1 MTTDISSEGLM
12 AVYTALGRTPAAGQ
26 NVAIKITTGEPNSNY
41 LRQTLI
47 GPFRQSVNGTYV
59 ECMVAYGGQ
68 RAVAATAKTVAAQ
81 HGFTPFDLMD
91 ENGTLD
97 IPVTG
102 GSRLTSNR
110 VGAHFSDYQFH
121 VVLSHFKG
129 HAIAGYG
136 GALKNMSIGYGSRAG
151 KNLIHT
157 AGGSSSSWMGGDQ
170 NAFLES
176 MAEAAKSIV
185 DYAGSSNY
193 IYINVMN
200 RLSVDCDCNGNPA
213 APDMHDIGILSSL
226 DPVAL
231 DQACL
236 DLVDTALDGASLRNR
251 INGRNG
257 KLTVTH
263 AAAIGLGSLEY
274 ELVELDD

>member
-1 MTTDISSEGLM
+1 M
-12 AVYTALGRTPAAGQ
+12 AVYNALGRTPAAGQ
-26 NVAIKITTGEPNSNY
+26 NVAIKVTTGEPPNSNY
-41 LRQTLI
+41 LRQDLI
-47 GPFRQSVNGTYV
+47 GAFRQSVNGTYV
-59 ECMVAYGGQ
+59 ECMTAYGGS
-68 RAVAATAKTVAAQ
+68 RASIAMAKQVAAD
-81 HGFTPFDLMD
+81 HGFAPFDLMD
-91 ENGTLD
+91 ETGTID

-102 GSRLTSNR
+102 GVRLTSNR
-110 VGAHFSDYQFH
+110 VGAHFRDYQFH

-157 AGGSSSSWMGGDQ
+157 AGGSSTNWMGGNQ

-185 DYAGSSNY
+185 DDAGKNNY

-200 RLSVDCDCNGNPA
+200 KLSVDCDCNGNPA
-213 APDMHDIGILSSL
+213 EPDMHDIGILSSL

-231 DQACL
+231 DKACL
-236 DLVDTALDGASLRNR
+236 DLVDAASDGASLRNR
-251 INGRNG
+251 INGNGRNG

-274 ELVELDD
+274 NLVELD